1 MSKKSTDVI
10 KFESVMLFNEM
21 ILETQDNLITHNLC
35 AHYTI
40 DFLAVIHL
48 NHHEHY
54 RLLDHDEK
62 RS

>member
-1 MSKKSTDVI
+1 
-10 KFESVMLFNEM
+10 MLFNEM